1 MLRRTPLVSAA
12 LAVVLAQNAAAAS
25 MNNVKVHGFIN
36 AVGSVSDTSTKY
48 IGRIDSDGDWTATD
62 YGLNIMAIID
72 PKLTIA
78 TQFHGT
84 SEKVVFDWGFG
95 RYRVNDNF
103 AAKAG
108 RMKYTGNLISEYIDV
123 GYAYP
128 WVRPPEVIYS
138 EQADLFFESY
148 NGASAVF
155 TAGEEDTEYS
165 AELYSGAEIENA
177 GISHKKMVGV
187 TLKAVNEEYGEIR
200 LAYNHSTLIVAP
212 TLADQS
218 QAGKN
223 KTYVTLGAK
232 AHWNQFE
239 LIAEYAQSRIDEI
252 PAHDAYG
259 AFATLG
265 YKIGRTMPH
274 ITYQKFD
281 KKTGANQT
289 GWTLGVRHFIGS
301 SISLK
306 FDVQRVTPK
315 GGGMTGSLFAAQPN
329 DSSVN
334 IINAAAN
341 FIF

>member
-1 MLRRTPLVSAA
+1 MLRRTTLVSTA
-12 LAVVLAQNAAAAS
+12 LAVVLAQNAAAVG
-25 MNNVKVHGFIN
+25 MDNVKVHGFVN
-36 AVGSVSDTSTKY
+36 AVGSVSDTRTKY
-48 IGRIDSDGDWTATD
+48 LKSIDSDGDWTSTD

-95 RYRVNDNF
+95 RYQFNDSF
-103 AAKAG
+103 AAKGG

-138 EQADLFFESY
+138 ENADLFFESY
-148 NGASAVF
+148 NGASTVF
-155 TAGEEDTEYS
+155 TMGEDETEYS
-165 AELYSGAEIENA
+165 AEIYTGAEIEDE

-187 TLKAVNEEYGEIR
+187 TLKAVNEDYGEIR
-200 LAYNHSTLIVAP
+200 LAYNHSTLLTAP
-212 TLADQS
+212 TLSDQS
-218 QAGKN
+218 QNGKN

-232 AHWNQFE
+232 GYWNQFE
-239 LIAEYAQSRIDEI
+239 LIAEYAQSRVDDI

-281 KKTGANQT
+281 KKTGANQS
-289 GWTLGVRHFIGS
+289 GWTLGVRHFVGS

-315 GGGMTGSLFAAQPN
+315 GGGLFASQPS

-334 IINAAAN
+334 IVNAAAS